1 MKRLW
6 WWCVGAALMASVV
19 NAGAVEYRALK
30 PEASRLAFAYTQM
43 GVGMEGQFRKFSA
56 QLVFDPAQAATAK
69 AQFEVDLAS
78 IDTGTTDVDQEVLGK
93 AWFNTK
99 EHPTAK
105 FVSSRIKAL
114 GANRYEVTG
123 KLTIKGR
130 TRDVT
135 APFTFAAQGNT
146 GVFDG
151 AFTLKRLD
159 YAIGEGAWADVSAVA
174 DEIQI
179 KVHLVALSSS
189 AAPAASPATPAT
201 SKK

>member
-1 MKRLW
+1 MKCGLLW
-6 WWCVGAALMASVV
+6 LTGAAFVACINV
-19 NAGAVEYRALK
+19 AAAVEYRTLK
-30 PEASRLAFAYTQM
+30 PEVSRLAFAYTQM
-43 GVGMEGQFRKFSA
+43 GVGMEGEFRKFSA
-56 QLVFDPAQAATAK
+56 QLAFDPAQVAAAK

-78 IDTGTTDVDQEVLGK
+78 IDTGTADVDKEVLGK

-99 EHPTAK
+99 EHPSAK
-105 FVSSRIKAL
+105 FVSSSIKSL
-114 GANRYEVTG
+114 SANRYEVIG

-135 APFTFAAQGNT
+135 APFTFTAQGNS

-179 KVHLVALSSS
+179 KVHLVALPAGGVS
-189 AAPAASPATPAT
+189 APAP
-201 SKK
+201 KK

>member
-1 MKRLW
+1 MKRRGLW
-6 WWCVGAALMASVV
+6 LTAVALMLYINAAAAL
-19 NAGAVEYRALK
+19 EYRTLK
-30 PEASRLAFAYTQM
+30 QEASRLAFAYTQM

-56 QLVFDPAQAATAK
+56 QLLFDPAQAAAAK
-69 AQFEVDLAS
+69 AHFEVDLSS
-78 IDTGTTDVDQEVLGK
+78 IDTGTADVDQEVLGK

-105 FVSSRIKAL
+105 FVSSSIKSL
-114 GANRYEVTG
+114 GANRYEVVG

-146 GVFDG
+146 GVFNG

-159 YAIGEGAWADVSAVA
+159 YAVGEGAWADVSAVA

-179 KVHLVALSSS
+179 KVHLVALPAS
-189 AAPAASPATPAT
+189 AAAATAVPAA
-201 SKK
+201 KK